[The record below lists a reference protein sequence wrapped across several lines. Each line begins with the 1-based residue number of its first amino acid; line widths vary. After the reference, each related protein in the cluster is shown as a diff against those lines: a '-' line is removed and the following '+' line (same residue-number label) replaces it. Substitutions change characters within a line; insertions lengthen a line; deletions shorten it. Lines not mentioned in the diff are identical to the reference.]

1 MNYLIIVTCIW
12 AFSFPLIGYFI
23 SGQMDSFFAIFM
35 RVFLAFL
42 VFLPFLNWQCKNSLK
57 LKFMGIGGLQ
67 IGIMYIFYY
76 HSFLYLNVAEVAL
89 FTIFTPFYVSLIY
102 DLFSSR
108 FRAFYL
114 LSISICVLGAYI
126 IKANELS
133 SNFLIGFLL
142 IQGANLVFGTAQSLY
157 KIVLEKEPI
166 KDQKSIFGYFHLGA
180 SLIAGLAFFTLG
192 DSSNLPKSASSWAVL
207 IYLGFIASGLGYFW
221 WNKGATM
228 VDSGV
233 LAIMNNALIPAA
245 VLANALLIWLFFP
258 EKQVYFSTAELV
270 RISIGIALM
279 FFSLWIHYKIIKH
292 YEKIDENLNKIKL

>member
-76 HSFLYLNVAEVAL
+76 HSFLYLSVAEVAL

-102 DLFSSR
+102 DLFSHR

-126 IKANELS
+126 IKANDLS

-207 IYLGFIASGLGYFW
+207 IYLGLIASGLGYFW

-258 EKQVYFSTAELV
+258 EKQVHFSTAELV
-270 RISIGIALM
+270 RISIGTALM

-292 YEKIDENLNKIKL
+292 YEKGTKI